1 MTRVACGL
9 VPHARYLRVS
19 SERGG
24 MSSAC
29 GPYGDERAR
38 CIQSHFVRELAR
50 AAAFAFGGTGTCVHA
65 WARTRGPGEWARTR
79 GLTPRLVG
87 ESFANLCKRGC
98 NRAMRVGE
106 GGE

>member
-29 GPYGDERAR
+29 GPYGDERAH
-38 CIQSHFVRELAR
+38 CIRSYFVRELAR
-50 AAAFAFGGTGTCVHA
+50 AAAVAFGGTGTCVHA
-65 WARTRGPGEWARTR
+65 WARTR